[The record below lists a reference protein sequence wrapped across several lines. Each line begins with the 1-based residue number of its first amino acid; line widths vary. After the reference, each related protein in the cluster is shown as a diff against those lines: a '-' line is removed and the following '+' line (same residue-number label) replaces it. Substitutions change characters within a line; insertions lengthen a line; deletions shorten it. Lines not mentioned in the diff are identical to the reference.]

1 MKHLLVIVV
10 TVISVACL
18 RPVPPVDEVVGEKGT
33 VADTPADGGFLPGST
48 GDDDVDEDSSPWV
61 VIVPPAPED
70 CWKTSDVERVTWKFG
85 KDINALSFD
94 SPACAD
100 DLSGAVSDGD
110 SAAVKS
116 LFEKAPKIDSACR
129 VEYEWTLLHVASMGG
144 LAKIAGLLIK
154 KGADVKSCDMNG
166 ETPLHYAVKEGHLSV
181 AKLLLSK
188 GAYSNA
194 VDISG
199 RKPLHLVW
207 VGAYGIN
214 GDLNFKLSLAMTRQ
228 LVKNGAD
235 VNAADGAGETPLHV
249 AANYGDLAAVKFL
262 VKKGASV
269 DAKDS
274 KGRRPVD
281 LTEDPRVARYLEP
294 PRKSTKSGAGIGL
307 EP

>member
-1 MKHLLVIVV
+1 MKHTLVIVA
-10 TVISVACL
+10 TVMSVACM
-18 RPVPPVDEVVGEKGT
+18 RPVPPVGEVATAQDASDLGIESE
-33 VADTPADGGFLPGST
+33 ADTP
-48 GDDDVDEDSSPWV
+48 DDVHEDSSPWA
-61 VIVPPAPED
+61 VIVPPGPED
-70 CWKTSDVERVTWKFG
+70 CWKTSDVEKVTWKSG
-85 KDINALSFD
+85 KEIDALSFD
-94 SPACAD
+94 SPVCDD

-116 LFEKAPKIDSACR
+116 LLGKLKEIDIDCR
-129 VEYEWTLLHVASMGG
+129 CENEWTLLHVASMGG

-154 KGADVKSCDMNG
+154 KGADIKSCDMNG
-166 ETPLHYAVKEGHLSV
+166 ETPLHYAVKEGHLSI

-194 VDISG
+194 VDIAG
-199 RKPLHLVW
+199 RRPLHLVW
-207 VGAYGIN
+207 VGAYRIN

-262 VKKGASV
+262 VKKGATV
-269 DAKDS
+269 NAEDS
-274 KGRRPVD
+274 EGRRPVD

-294 PRKSTKSGAGIGL
+294 PRKSTKSGIGIGL